1 MADADIALINRAYE
15 LWAAGDFDGL
25 LELVADDVV
34 WVPPSYALE
43 PGPHVGRDA
52 VRRGIDGYLE
62 VFDEFVPRPE
72 RILKASEPGTYLV
85 LATTATRGRGSGVET
100 TMDVAH
106 LIVIANGEFTRV
118 EIIADRPTAFERAG
132 IHPG

>member
-34 WVPPSYALE
+34 WIPPSYAL
-43 PGPHVGRDA
+43 
-52 VRRGIDGYLE
+52 
-62 VFDEFVPRPE
+62 
-72 RILKASEPGTYLV
+72 EPGTYLV

-100 TMDVAH
+100 TIDVAH
-106 LIVIANGEFTRV
+106 LITIANGEFTRV
-118 EIIADRPTAFERAG
+118 EVFADRPTAFERAG
-132 IHPG
+132 IDPD